1 MEPLRPADPRTV
13 GPWQLLNRIG
23 SGGMGVVFMAQRGT
37 QLAALKVVRDSY
49 LDDANARARFKR
61 EVNTL
66 RRVSG
71 PFVAAIIDADMDAN
85 PAWIASEFVEGPDLK
100 AHVDVHGAMQPAQ
113 WELVAAGLLLALAAV
128 HAAGV
133 VHRDIKPANVLVAK
147 DGPKLIDFGIAQAG
161 DATVLT
167 TTGLAVGSPA
177 WMAPEQVEAKVVGPA
192 ADVFCAG
199 SVLLFAASGRAP
211 WGTGSIAEVMG
222 QIAVA
227 QPDLRG
233 LSERQQRLLSGLLE
247 KNPSMRPS
255 AAQAAQLLTD
265 TTSVAG
271 ATQVVETGWAGGKL
285 GGGWTPPS
293 PPSSGGTWRRRLNI
307 FLLVLLITVGV
318 GMISI
323 AGVTIAILDDKR
335 NGHDTATYADGSTYA
350 GEWRDDVRHGKGIMK
365 YVDGRYTGEWKDDQ
379 RNGQGTAT
387 YADRSMYAGEWKD
400 DQRNGQGT
408 MKYADGGKYAG
419 EWKDDQRNGHGIAT
433 HADGSTYTGEWRD
446 GVRNGQGT
454 YTYADGDAYTTYN
467 GEFKDDM
474 RNGQGTYT
482 YPDGS
487 TYTGE
492 WKDGLPVP

>member
-1 MEPLRPADPRTV
+1 
-13 GPWQLLNRIG
+13 
-23 SGGMGVVFMAQRGT
+23 MGVVFMAQRGT

-113 WELVAAGLLLALAAV
+113 WELLAGGLLLALAAV

-133 VHRDIKPANVLVAK
+133 VHRDIKPANVLLAK

-161 DATVLT
+161 DGTVLT

-177 WMAPEQVEAKVVGPA
+177 WMAPEQVGAKVAGPA
-192 ADVFCAG
+192 ADVFCVG
-199 SVLLFAASGRAP
+199 SVLLFAATGRAP
-211 WGTGSIAEVMG
+211 WGTGSIAEVMRL
-222 QIAVA
+222 IAVA

-247 KNPSMRPS
+247 KNPAMRPS

-318 GMISI
+318 GMISF
-323 AGVTIAILDDKR
+323 AGVTIAILDGNRNGQGTLIWPNGTTYTGEFKDGKRYGQGTMNYASGETYTGGWRDGNLNGQGTLIWPNGDEYIGEFKDSKR
-335 NGHDTATYADGSTYA
+335 NGQGFMTFANGSTYDGAYKDNKRSGYGTLTYYFGHTYA
-350 GEWRDDVRHGKGIMK
+350 GEWRGDERH
-365 YVDGRYTGEWKDDQ
+365 
-379 RNGQGTAT
+379 GQGTYTDA
-387 YADRSMYAGEWKD
+387 
-400 DQRNGQGT
+400 N
-408 MKYADGGKYAG
+408 
-419 EWKDDQRNGHGIAT
+419 
-433 HADGSTYTGEWRD
+433 GSTYTGEYMID
-446 GVRNGQGT
+446 ARNGQGT
-454 YTYADGDAYTTYN
+454 YIDANGYTYSGEWKDGKIIGQVTVTYAN
-467 GEFKDDM
+467 G
-474 RNGQGTYT
+474 T
-482 YPDGS
+482 

-492 WKDGLPVP
+492 WKDGDVVPGSWR